1 MKKII
6 KISFISILTIFLIL
20 LGFSRYSQKKK
31 VIRESAH
38 LSSVQTSSGA
48 ILLGGPTSNKEK
60 IESFKKDL
68 EKDRKYWDC
77 IHAASRYEEQ
87 GDYQNA
93 ILQREKALGFA
104 EIEGDIWQARAGLG
118 RLYGKLGAYDRSL
131 KEYDWLLA
139 YQSRIL
145 KEELAKNNK
154 IGIDYRTKILKELT
168 EERKHI
174 ETLKA
179 NANPLS
185 SDGINVQ

>member
-6 KISFISILTIFLIL
+6 KISSISVLTVFLIL
-20 LGFSRYSQKKK
+20 LGFSQYSQKKK
-31 VIRESAH
+31 VTRESSH
-38 LSSVQTSSGA
+38 LPSVQTSSGT
-48 ILLGGPTSNKEK
+48 ILLGGPTSDKEK
-60 IESFKKDL
+60 IESFKKGL

-93 ILQREKALGFA
+93 ILQREKALEFA

-118 RLYGKLGAYDRSL
+118 RLYGKLGEYDSSL
-131 KEYDWLLA
+131 KEYDWLLT

-154 IGIDYRTKILKELT
+154 LGIDYRTKILKELT
-168 EERKHI
+168 EERGRI

-179 NANPLS
+179 NTRPLS
-185 SDGINVQ
+185 DIANK